1 MNTRTLLLGCLL
13 AMAVQAQESK
23 RELWTWKDAN
33 GVTQYSDRPVPG
45 AKKVELAGVS
55 SPPASAAA
63 PTAEAVAPPARA
75 AVQAPVRYRA
85 LEFTSPINEE
95 SFFGAD
101 ATVPVQLRSDPELA
115 EGHRVVLYL
124 DGREMGE
131 GYQHTLAE
139 LERGAHTLTAVIFDD
154 QGNERM
160 RSAPLVFYVKPPTNV
175 APRAQG
181 PKVRPP
187 PPKPAPR

>member
-1 MNTRTLLLGCLL
+1 MKTRTLLLGCLL

-55 SPPASAAA
+55 SPAAA
-63 PTAEAVAPPARA
+63 PASPAAPAGEPPTR
-75 AVQAPVRYRA
+75 VSVPAPVQYRA
-85 LEFTSPINEE
+85 LEFVSPQNEE

-101 ATVPVQLRSDPELA
+101 ATVAVQLRSEPELA
-115 EGHRVVLYL
+115 TGHRVVLYL
-124 DGREMGE
+124 DGRQVGE
-131 GYQHTLAE
+131 GYEHTLAD
-139 LERGAHTLTAVIFDD
+139 LARGAHSLTAVIFDD

-160 RSAPLVFYVKPPTNV
+160 RSAPRVFYIKQPTTI
-175 APRAQG
+175 APRAVG
-181 PKVRPP
+181 PNVKAPPRPT
-187 PPKPAPR
+187 PR